1 MTHNR
6 ILALV
11 LAGGEGTRLR
21 PLTTHDAK
29 PAVHFARGHRIVDFV
44 LGNLV
49 NSRITSIYLLAQYQP
64 QTLIDHVERVWR
76 TAARGRGVEIGTI
89 VPGADVPAGE
99 FKGTA
104 DAVHRC
110 AHLLE
115 RHAPDV
121 VAVFA
126 ADHVYRMD
134 VRQMVSYHRARAAD
148 VTVAGIPVP
157 AAQASAFG
165 VMATD
170 AEGQLTRFDEKP
182 QHPAEIPDAPGYAYA
197 SMGNYLFKPEVLLAL
212 LDRAAEQGGVDFGKD
227 ILPAL
232 PQSGLRTYAYN
243 FARNR
248 LPGIQPYEEP
258 SYWRD
263 VGTLH
268 ALARAQADVEGTRP
282 RFDLRN
288 RSWPIRRDLLAPA
301 VHPSVACAQQTDRYA
316 A

>member
-1 MTHNR
+1 MTHTR

-21 PLTTHDAK
+21 PLTTQQAK
-29 PAVHFARGHRIVDFV
+29 PAVHFAHGHRIVDFV
-44 LGNLV
+44 LANLV
-49 NSRITSIYLLAQYQP
+49 NSRIASIYLLAQYRP
-64 QTLIDHVERVWR
+64 ATLIEHIDAYWR
-76 TAARGRGVEIGTI
+76 TSSRARGIEIRTI
-89 VPGADVPAGE
+89 VSDRDGPSGG

-104 DAVHRC
+104 DAVHCC

-134 VRQMVSYHRARAAD
+134 VRQMVSFHRARDAD

-157 AAQASAFG
+157 LAEASAFG
-165 VMATD
+165 IMATD
-170 AEGQLTRFDEKP
+170 SAGRLTGFEEKP
-182 QHPAEIPDAPGYAYA
+182 AAAAAIPGAPGYAYA
-197 SMGNYLFKPEVLLAL
+197 SMGNYLFRPNVLRDL
-212 LDRAAEQGGVDFGKD
+212 LETAAARGGTDFGKD

-232 PQSGLRTYAYN
+232 PASGLRVYSYD

-263 VGTLH
+263 VGTLA
-268 ALARAQADVEGTRP
+268 ALARAQADVEGARP

-288 RSWPIRRDLLAPA
+288 RAWPIRRDLLSPLGTISAA
-301 VHPSVACAQQTDRYA
+301 TAGDRA
-316 A
+316 AA